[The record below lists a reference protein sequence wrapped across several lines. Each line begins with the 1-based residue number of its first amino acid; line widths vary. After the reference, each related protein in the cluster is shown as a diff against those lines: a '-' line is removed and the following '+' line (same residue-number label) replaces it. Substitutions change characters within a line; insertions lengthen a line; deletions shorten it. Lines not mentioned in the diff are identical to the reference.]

1 MGARIINGKVIAAG
15 VRERVTERVRQLKK
29 AGVVPG
35 LAAVL
40 VGDDPASRIYVTGKQ
55 KDAHS
60 VGIESFVHAL
70 PADLRQ
76 EDLLAL
82 IDDLNADPRVHG
94 ILVQLPLP
102 KGLDD
107 DAAVSAV
114 VPAKDVDGLHPENR
128 GLLTLGRPRFVPCT
142 PLGVQVLLERE
153 GVETE
158 GAHVV
163 IVGRSQLVG
172 RPLSI
177 LLSSKG
183 RTANATVTLC
193 HTGTRNLAE
202 HTSRADVVVVAAG
215 QPKTIT
221 GDMIR
226 PGAVVIDVGI
236 NRGESGLVG
245 DVDFES
251 VSAVAAAI
259 TPVPGG
265 VGPMTRA
272 MLLENVVRAATMAT
286 S

>member
-1 MGARIINGKVIAAG
+1 MEARIIDGKAIAAD
-15 VRERVTERVRQLKK
+15 VRERIAGQISELEK

-35 LAAVL
+35 LAAIL
-40 VGDDPASRIYVTGKQ
+40 VGDDPPSRIYVTGKQ

-60 VGIESFVHAL
+60 VGIASFVHTL
-70 PADLRQ
+70 PADVRQ
-76 EDLLAL
+76 EELLTL
-82 IDDLNADPRVHG
+82 ISDLNADSRVHG

-102 KGLDD
+102 DGLDANATV
-107 DAAVSAV
+107 AAVAPS
-114 VPAKDVDGLHPENR
+114 KDVDGLHPENA
-128 GLLTLGRPRFVPCT
+128 GLLSLGRPRFVPCT
-142 PLGVQVLLERE
+142 PLGVQVLLERAD
-153 GVETE
+153 VKVE

-163 IVGRSQLVG
+163 IVGRSRLVG

-183 RTANATVTLC
+183 AGANATVTLC
-193 HTGTRNLAE
+193 HTGTRDLAE

-215 QPKTIT
+215 QVGALT

-245 DVDFES
+245 DADFDS
-251 VSAVAAAI
+251 VRRVAGAV

-272 MLLENVVRAATMAT
+272 MLLENVVRAATMT
-286 S
+286 IS

>member
-1 MGARIINGKVIAAG
+1 MGARIIDGKAIAAG
-15 VRERVTERVRQLKK
+15 VRKRIAGRVSELKK

-40 VGDDPASRIYVTGKQ
+40 VGDHPASRIYVAGKQ

-60 VGIESFVHAL
+60 VGIASFVHTL
-70 PADLRQ
+70 PAEVRQ
-76 EDLLAL
+76 EDLLGV
-82 IDDLNADPRVHG
+82 IDDLNADSRVHG

-102 KGLDD
+102 ESLDTN
-107 DAAVSAV
+107 ATVTAVA
-114 VPAKDVDGLHPENR
+114 PLKDVDGLHPENA
-128 GLLTLGRPRFVPCT
+128 GLLALGRPRFIPCT
-142 PLGVQVLLERE
+142 PFGVQVLLEQAE
-153 GVETE
+153 VETD

-183 RTANATVTLC
+183 QGANATVTLC

-215 QPKTIT
+215 QLRALT
-221 GDMIR
+221 GDMVR
-226 PGAVVIDVGI
+226 PGVVVVDVGI

-251 VSAVAAAI
+251 VSRVAAAI

-272 MLLENVVRAATMAT
+272 MLLENVVRAATMAV